1 MARGKYNLADDEL
14 VFGTALQETI
24 ETIKKAIIA
33 GTNMQEACL
42 PCPDCG
48 LSQIEE
54 LAAMLTRLQ
63 EMHEE
68 TFTLK
73 GEE

>member
-14 VFGTALQETI
+14 VFGSALQDTI
-24 ETIKKAIIA
+24 ESIKKTIIA
-33 GTNMQEACL
+33 GTNVQEACL
-42 PCPDCG
+42 PCSDCG
-48 LSQIEE
+48 ASQVEE

-68 TFTLK
+68 MFTLK
-73 GEE
+73 GE